1 MGGLG
6 LCSLT
11 TGVQT
16 QALPS
21 PAGHPGGPR
30 VLAVMDEAAGS
41 VRTRVLCG
49 RERSFHRGQ
58 FQGAC
63 WLAHGVGVA

>member
-21 PAGHPGGPR
+21 PAGHPGGPGFWPSWTK
-30 VLAVMDEAAGS
+30 LPAASARGCYVDVSARFIGANSREPAGWLTGS
-41 VRTRVLCG
+41 
-49 RERSFHRGQ
+49 E
-58 FQGAC
+58 
-63 WLAHGVGVA
+63 